1 MTRQNAQTF
10 TAEDAKDIFAT
21 IRDSKGLIMYNRS
34 FDLNVLQRQFNLRE
48 VNMSALLDH
57 RSMPTTICAME
68 SYLAMSNK
76 PTSTLAEAYK
86 KTFGVDRS
94 DFHGAYPDAEA
105 VAQLWLKWSMSKKF
119 AKIIDSQMR
128 K

>member
-1 MTRQNAQTF
+1 
-10 TAEDAKDIFAT
+10 
-21 IRDSKGLIMYNRS
+21 MYNS
-34 FDLNVLQRQFNLRE
+34 KFDLKALSGQLNYGD
-48 VNMSALLDH
+48 VNMAHLLGPH
-57 RSMPTTICAME
+57 WPPTICAME

-76 PTSTLAEAYK
+76 ASSTLAEAYK

-105 VAQLWLKWSMSKKF
+105 VAQLWLKWGMSKKF